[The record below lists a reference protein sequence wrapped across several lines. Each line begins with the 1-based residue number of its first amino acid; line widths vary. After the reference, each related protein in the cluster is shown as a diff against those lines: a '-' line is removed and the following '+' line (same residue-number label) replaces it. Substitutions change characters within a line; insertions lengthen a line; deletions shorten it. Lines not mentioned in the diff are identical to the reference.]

1 MALNKVGYFYAK
13 LLQKVVTHT
22 SETIC
27 NFYRRGGVKV
37 GINDVICGYIPMG
50 EPQLV
55 EIKNNCVISS
65 DVSFITHDHSINKV
79 TDKGSNLFG
88 KIIIGNN
95 CFIGQG
101 STIMYGVELAD
112 NIIVGSGSVVTT
124 SFCENNIIIAG
135 NPAKKIGSWDN
146 FRRKYENKAA
156 FRSELEDIIKGS
168 SDKLICK

>member
-1 MALNKVGYFYAK
+1 MKFNKIGYFYAK

-22 SETIC
+22 PETIC
-27 NFYRRGGVKV
+27 KFYRRGGVKV
-37 GINDVICGYIPMG
+37 GKNNVICGYIHMG

-55 EIKNNCVISS
+55 EIKNDCVISS

-95 CFIGQG
+95 CFIGQR
-101 STIMYGVELAD
+101 SIILYGVELAD

-124 SFCENNIIIAG
+124 SFKQSNIIIAG
-135 NPAKKIGSWDN
+135 NPARIIGSWDN
-146 FRRKYENKAA
+146 FRKKYENKAA
-156 FRSELEDIIKGS
+156 FRSELEDIIQGS
-168 SDKLICK
+168 TDKLICK